1 MCVYLYAYLCVC
13 VGVWGVCVC
22 VGMCTRMYFQ
32 NSTCGVTGIKVIK
45 VEISRGSED
54 CSRSPMLM
62 VPVDQH

>member
-1 MCVYLYAYLCVC
+1 MCVFVCIFVCLCRC
-13 VGVWGVCVC
+13 LGGGVCVC
-22 VGMCTRMYFQ
+22 TCMYFQ